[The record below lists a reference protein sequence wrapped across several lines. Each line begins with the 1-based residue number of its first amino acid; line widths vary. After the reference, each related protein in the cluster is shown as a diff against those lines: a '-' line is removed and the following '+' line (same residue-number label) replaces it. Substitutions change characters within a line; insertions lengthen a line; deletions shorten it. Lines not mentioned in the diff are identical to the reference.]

1 MAQESL
7 FRLDGKV
14 AIVTGASYGLGVV
27 FAAALADAGADIVA
41 TARSIDKLQET
52 KAMIEAKGRRCFA
65 VACDVTQYDQVAAMA
80 NAANAHFGRLDI
92 LVNNAGITD
101 ASGIRSEKVD
111 PALFA
116 TIVNTN
122 LVGLWNCS
130 HAVAQYMLRQGAGN
144 IINISSI
151 LGEGGFA
158 PGTAAGYFASKGGVN
173 QLTRMLA
180 CEWGDRGVR
189 VNAIAPH
196 FFDSEMTHDI
206 LVGSGFMATLEARTP
221 MRRIGQN
228 ADLVGPIV
236 FLASEASGFVNGVV
250 MALDGGLTASRGFMA
265 GPFPSDEW
273 TPGGA
278 GHPLMPGTPWDA

>member
-1 MAQESL
+1 LTQEHL

-14 AIVTGASYGLGVV
+14 AIVTGGSYGLGVI
-27 FAAALADAGADIVA
+27 FAEALADAGADIVV
-41 TARSIDKLQET
+41 TARSAEKLEET
-52 KAMIEAKGRRCFA
+52 RKLVEAKGRRCLA
-65 VACDVTQYDQVAAMA
+65 VACDVTDYAQVAAMMK
-80 NAANAHFGRLDI
+80 AANEAFGKIDI

-101 ASGIRSEKVD
+101 ASGHRSENVD
-111 PALFA
+111 PQSFA
-116 TIVNTN
+116 NIVGTN
-122 LVGLWNCS
+122 LIGLWFCS
-130 HAVAQYMLRQGAGN
+130 HAAAQYMLRQGSGN

-180 CEWGDRGVR
+180 CEWADRGVR
-189 VNAIAPH
+189 VNALAPH

-221 MRRIGQN
+221 MRRIGL
-228 ADLVGPIV
+228 APDLVGPIV

-250 MALDGGLTASRGFMA
+250 LALDGGLTASRGFA
-265 GPFPSDEW
+265 APPFPSDEW
-273 TPGGA
+273 DPASGL
-278 GHPLMPGTPWDA
+278 GHPLMPGTPWA